1 MYTVVEIDKT
11 SLFTGTFTP
20 YTPFVY
26 SSIVSGVVA
35 SYWTDTFG
43 ADGTYPTTI
52 LNITSVMLSYTL
64 QVEVVDSIADCV
76 NQENSF
82 YFDYDTQTLYIHY
95 PHDWTPDSVVELT
108 GIAYGFTS
116 DTVRYFR
123 NQLYRP
129 LIKGIPSLS
138 DQADPLQYGIMSFGG
153 GTVSLVNNNGLFDV
167 DEKLYGNILRIKMGE
182 EGDTYDD
189 LILMFTGYIRDYT
202 LTTSEF
208 NVEVAD
214 KRERLQVE
222 TPSKEF
228 TVLDAYDTTDGWET
242 RSELLPDGYG
252 DVIQVPAFPIADNSG
267 TVTFRWA
274 EVATSIS
281 QVYTYDDVLTQV
293 IHAAFST
300 SGTFTLADAQCAK
313 DGSDPHNG
321 LKAVYVTGRMR
332 NLSNPGDIIADL
344 NERVNGIAYNDSN
357 YNTTEWE
364 AEKAY
369 LDDVYLYM
377 DEAKK
382 VYEWIEL
389 IQNGCN
395 WGFRY
400 EDLERIAL
408 RRDDPSRSVSA
419 TITAIDIRN
428 SDMPVLRNAELY
440 ASSCKVKYA
449 KNHRTGRYQY
459 TENTNYK
466 SDVIN
471 EHHIEKVQQYE
482 SILTSQT
489 DAEEKALR
497 VMQDISVVRPI
508 VTLRV
513 DAKTYPT
520 PRIYDMVSATVSLLT
535 QGDIIPSLCTYL
547 LGDTIGALGDSDGV
561 IGEVYDETFT
571 EAYSYDDNVREY
583 FGTLT
588 GQVIGIQWLPDSNEI
603 ELRLRSR

>member
-1 MYTVVEIDKT
+1 M
-11 SLFTGTFTP
+11 
-20 YTPFVY
+20 
-26 SSIVSGVVA
+26 
-35 SYWTDTFG
+35 
-43 ADGTYPTTI
+43 
-52 LNITSVMLSYTL
+52 
-64 QVEVVDSIADCV
+64 
-76 NQENSF
+76 
-82 YFDYDTQTLYIHY
+82 
-95 PHDWTPDSVVELT
+95 
-108 GIAYGFTS
+108 
-116 DTVRYFR
+116 
-123 NQLYRP
+123 
-129 LIKGIPSLS
+129 
-138 DQADPLQYGIMSFGG
+138 
-153 GTVSLVNNNGLFDV
+153 
-167 DEKLYGNILRIKMGE
+167 
-182 EGDTYDD
+182 
-189 LILMFTGYIRDYT
+189 RDY
-202 LTTSEF
+202 
-208 NVEVAD
+208 
-214 KRERLQVE
+214 
-222 TPSKEF
+222 
-228 TVLDAYDTTDGWET
+228 
-242 RSELLPDGYG
+242 
-252 DVIQVPAFPIADNSG
+252 
-267 TVTFRWA
+267 
-274 EVATSIS
+274 
-281 QVYTYDDVLTQV
+281 
-293 IHAAFST
+293 
-300 SGTFTLADAQCAK
+300 
-313 DGSDPHNG
+313 
-321 LKAVYVTGRMR
+321 
-332 NLSNPGDIIADL
+332 SNPGDIIADL
-344 NERVNGIAYNDSN
+344 NSRVNGIAYNDSN

-400 EDLERIAL
+400 EDLERITL
-408 RRDDPSRSVSA
+408 RRDDPSRIISA
-419 TITAIDIRN
+419 TINAIDIRN

-459 TENTNYK
+459 TENTDYK

-508 VTLRV
+508 ITLRV

-535 QGDIIPSLCTYL
+535 QGNIIPSLWTYL
-547 LGDTIGALGDSDGV
+547 LGDTIGVLGDANGV